1 MGLVVTSPHPCN
13 CHGKMRGLSPSK
25 SMEFSVRQIAGV
37 TIFDLVGR
45 LVATAEGQTLHGLLE
60 TAEKGPRWILVNC
73 AGLSYVDSSG
83 LGDLVAA
90 LAATVRRGGVLRLLN
105 PSPRLRELLALAGID
120 TLLDVYD
127 DEPAALASFNAMG
140 NLRARQKLTKYLEP
154 EH

>member
-1 MGLVVTSPHPCN
+1 M
-13 CHGKMRGLSPSK
+13 SPSM
-25 SMEFSVRQIAGV
+25 SVEFSVRQIAGV
-37 TIFDLVGR
+37 TIFDLAGR
-45 LVATAEGQTLHGLLE
+45 LVATVGGQTLHRLLE
-60 TAEKGPRWILVNC
+60 TADQGQRWILVNC
-73 AGLSYVDSSG
+73 AGLTYVDSSG

-105 PSPRLRELLALAGID
+105 PPPRLRELLSLARID

-140 NLRARQKLTKYLEP
+140 NLRAQQKLAKYLQ